1 MELQVPQAILMGK
14 GCASAGTGMSGAGA
28 LLAPTNLCRGRR
40 NATGTLGHLQAR
52 HCQDSPLP
60 GAEVDNQ
67 KSIIFIGVN
76 VMEKVEGRGAVFDV
90 EEPAFLFLCHMKPDL
105 KSKQLLGVGSEK

>member
-1 MELQVPQAILMGK
+1 MEGVGASVRGDSNGK
-14 GCASAGTGMSGAGA
+14 GTSLSGAGA
-28 LLAPTNLCRGRR
+28 LLAPTSSCRGRHD
-40 NATGTLGHLQAR
+40 AAGTLGRLQAR
-52 HCQDSPLP
+52 HYQHSPLP

-67 KSIIFIGVN
+67 KSVIFIGVN

-105 KSKQLLGVGSEK
+105 KSKQQLGLGSEKQR